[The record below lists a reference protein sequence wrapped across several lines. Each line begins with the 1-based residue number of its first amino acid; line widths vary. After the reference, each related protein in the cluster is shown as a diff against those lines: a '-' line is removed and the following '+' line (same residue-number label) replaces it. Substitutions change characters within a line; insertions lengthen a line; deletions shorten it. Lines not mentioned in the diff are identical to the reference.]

1 MTVLSA
7 GRPEA
12 LVTGASSGIGAAT
25 CRMLREQ
32 GWYVAGVARRPSP
45 EASVSLQLDVTSFGR
60 LTAALRVV
68 PELRLLVHCA
78 ATVQPVGSLLDS
90 DPVEWRRAVEV
101 NLIGTYNV
109 LRAGLTGGLASRGG
123 LAIHITTGAAS
134 NAKPHWSAYAASKA
148 GAEHLVRSAAADLGD
163 NGCAVCALDPG
174 ITETAMQ
181 ERVRALDFP
190 GRERFVRAHRE
201 GDSRSPDEIAAAVYE
216 LSCRDPRDLNG
227 KTFRVGAL

>member
-1 MTVLSA
+1 MTTVTG
-7 GRPEA
+7 GREA

-25 CRMLREQ
+25 CQALREQ
-32 GWYVAGVARRPSP
+32 GWYVVGVARRPSS
-45 EASVSLQLDVTSFGR
+45 EASVSLQLDVTRFDQ
-60 LTAALRVV
+60 LVAALRVV
-68 PELRLLVHCA
+68 PELSLLVHSA
-78 ATVQPVGSLLDS
+78 GTIEPVGSLLDT
-90 DPVEWRRAVEV
+90 DPVEWRRAIEV

-109 LRAGLTGGLASRGG
+109 LRAGLTGGLAARGG
-123 LAIHITTGAAS
+123 RAIHITTGAAS

-181 ERVRALDFP
+181 EKVRTLDFP
-190 GRERFVRAHRE
+190 DRERFITAHRE
-201 GDSRSPDEIAAAVYE
+201 RTSRTPEEIASAVCE
-216 LSCRDPRDLNG
+216 LSTRAPGDLNG